1 MCAYDP
7 VKGIFACLF
16 VVRVCNSSVCLIRF
30 RRWSIGDVSMDG
42 KRGKE
47 TGEGEGEGERL
58 LLLMMRN
65 NNKSKTT
72 GRISDVYRIG
82 KQVRLW
88 LGWAGLGQGRART
101 SK

>member
-1 MCAYDP
+1 M
-7 VKGIFACLF
+7 
-16 VVRVCNSSVCLIRF
+16 
-30 RRWSIGDVSMDG
+30 SMDDI
-42 KRGKE
+42 KRKGN
-47 TGEGEGEGERL
+47 GRGRGRRREGL

-72 GRISDVYRIG
+72 GRFSDVYRIG